1 MPRITKNNPLTNY
14 ISREEIARIHRS
26 IEASVNRK
34 PATAP
39 CLLCGQPVTWEMWT
53 KFTPCPTSKSGKSGH
68 MLECSP
74 NSMGKIRP
82 TV

>member
-26 IEASVNRK
+26 IETSVNRK
-34 PATAP
+34 PTAP

-68 MLECSP
+68 MKNAAWKLRRIAS
-74 NSMGKIRP
+74 
-82 TV
+82 